1 MIDGVVVVDKPA
13 GWTSHDV
20 VGKLRRLYEQKRVG
34 HAGTLDPDATGVL
47 VVGLG
52 RVTRLLRF
60 VQDTTKQYRGRVA
73 FGIATDTL
81 DAAGEVLE
89 REPMELEREQVEAA
103 ARRFVGGIEQLP
115 PMVSA
120 VKVGG
125 RKLYEMAREGEEVE
139 REPRSVA
146 VHRFDVEGFE
156 PGPFPVATVFV
167 ECSSGTYVRALAADL
182 GTALGGCAHLADLR
196 RLAVGSFTLE
206 DAVTIE
212 ALERDPEAAVNAPI
226 EAVAHLERVAVDD
239 ETATA
244 VGHGAVFAAT
254 ALIGDREAE
263 GPFAV
268 VDASGELLAVYE
280 RHRRGCKPAVVLAS

>member
-20 VGKLRRLYEQKRVG
+20 VGKLRTLYGQKRVG

-60 VQDTTKQYRGRVA
+60 VQDTTKQYRGTVA

-81 DAAGEVLE
+81 DAAGEILE
-89 REPMELEREQVEAA
+89 REPMHLEREQVAVA
-103 ARRFVGGIEQLP
+103 ARRFVGDIEQLP

-125 RKLYEMAREGEEVE
+125 RKLYEMARKGEEVK
-139 REPRSVA
+139 REPRSITIR
-146 VHRFDVEGFE
+146 RFDIQEFV
-156 PGPFPVATVFV
+156 PGPFPTATVLV
-167 ECSSGTYVRALAADL
+167 ECSSGTYIRALAADL
-182 GTALGGCAHLADLR
+182 GTALGGCAHLAQLR
-196 RLAVGSFTLE
+196 RLAVGPFTL
-206 DAVTIE
+206 DHAVTIE
-212 ALERDPEAAVNAPI
+212 ALAAEPEAAVHAPL
-226 EAVAHLERVAVDD
+226 EAVAHLERVTVDD

-254 ALIGDREAE
+254 ALIGGSEAD

-268 VDASGELLAVYE
+268 VDTSGELLAVYE

>member
-20 VGKLRRLYEQKRVG
+20 VGKLRTLYGQKRVG

-60 VQDTTKQYRGRVA
+60 IQDTTKQYRGTVA

-81 DAAGEVLE
+81 DAAGEILE
-89 REPMELEREQVEAA
+89 REPMHLEREQVAVA
-103 ARRFVGGIEQLP
+103 ARRFVGDIEQLP

-125 RKLYEMAREGEEVE
+125 RKLYEMARKGEEVE
-139 REPRSVA
+139 REPRSVTIR
-146 VHRFDVEGFE
+146 RFDIEEFE
-156 PGPFPVATVFV
+156 PGPFPTATVLV
-167 ECSSGTYVRALAADL
+167 ECSSGTYIRALAADL
-182 GTALGGCAHLADLR
+182 GTALGGCAHLAQLR
-196 RLAVGSFTLE
+196 RLAVGPFTL
-206 DAVTIE
+206 DHAVTIE
-212 ALERDPEAAVNAPI
+212 ALAAEPEAAVHAPL
-226 EAVAHLERVAVDD
+226 EAVAHLERVTVDD
-239 ETATA
+239 ETAIA

-254 ALIGDREAE
+254 ALIGESEAE